1 MLYDVTWTCAG
12 SGPCWLLMTRV
23 LRLRQ
28 PRKSATHRLPL
39 ASTSPAWNVR
49 RAACYWT
56 TGSTS
61 YAGWGAARWRPQKRR
76 AGRAPIPT
84 LGLAVLHEEVVAR
97 CLHRDREAVRHAWV
111 VTRPALRGRAAVEAM
126 LQALQA
132 AAATAATHSGAGA
145 VTGRRRLS

>member
-1 MLYDVTWTCAG
+1 MDL
-12 SGPCWLLMTRV
+12 R
-23 LRLRQ
+23 RLRALLAGVDTGSVTAAAEEVGYT
-28 PRKSATHRLPL
+28 PSAI
-39 ASTSPAWNVR
+39 ASTSPDWNVR

-84 LGLAVLHEEVVAR
+84 LGLALLHEEVVAR